1 MRALANDE
9 FKAVGELMACSL
21 IQGGPAPCFLSVY
34 DYLID
39 GMASVQS
46 EKWASL
52 IKDDFLRQSLERVK
66 FSLLCT
72 MLKII

>member
-21 IQGGPAPCFLSVY
+21 IQGGPAPCFLSVNVY

-39 GMASVQS
+39 
-46 EKWASL
+46 
-52 IKDDFLRQSLERVK
+52 DRVN
-66 FSLLCT
+66 
-72 MLKII
+72 